1 LIGDM
6 EISKALVGDVLE
18 LQVRGRLDGYWADH
32 LGQSLEDTIREGA
45 RNLRLNLSEV
55 SYLSSAGIR
64 VLFRAYKQLS
74 AIQGSFSVSAP
85 SEAVRSILQLTG
97 LMDLLSPAVPPGL
110 KAAPSGGRILEKEN
124 IRFEVISLTPEA
136 RLNCQVIGDPAHLL
150 GDRIREED
158 CRSVA
163 LSNSS
168 FGLGLGAFGSSFAD
182 CAGRFGEFLAV
193 GGAVSYLPADGTN
206 VPDYMLAAATFI
218 PQIQVLYSI
227 LCEGDFQM
235 VVHFERKDSGS
246 AAKLGEIVDG
256 CLEIAGSETLGI
268 VMIAESGGLIGTAL
282 RRSPALR
289 NSESALFAFPQVRDW
304 LSFTA
309 EPVFTRALAL
319 VVGVVARKA
328 PALLMPLLRPLGQSE
343 LAGHFHAAA
352 FSYRPVK
359 KRELD
364 LRAATAALFEAETP
378 HALLHLLDDNREIIG
393 AGQSRLAA
401 GTCWMGPISDVTRG
415 EQMR

>member
-1 LIGDM
+1 M
-6 EISKALVGDVLE
+6 EISKQQLGDCLE

-32 LGQSLEDTIREGA
+32 LAQSLDDAVREGT

-64 VLFRAYKQLS
+64 VLVRTHRQLS
-74 AIQGSFSVSAP
+74 AIQGSFSVSAS

-97 LMDLLSPAVPPGL
+97 LMDLLIPAVTPGL
-110 KAAPSGGRILEKEN
+110 KVSSSGARILEKEN
-124 IRFEVISLTPEA
+124 IRFEVISLTLEA
-136 RLNCQVIGDPAHLL
+136 RLSCQVIGDPGQLL
-150 GDRIREED
+150 GGRYREED

-163 LSNSS
+163 FSNSS

-182 CAGRFGEFLAV
+182 CASRFGEFLAV
-193 GGAVSYLPADGTN
+193 GGAVTYLPADGTN
-206 VPDYMLAAATFI
+206 VPDYMLAAGTFI
-218 PQIQVLYSI
+218 PQVEVLYSI

-235 VVHFERKDSGS
+235 VVHFERRDTGS
-246 AAKLGEIVDG
+246 AVKLSELIEG

-268 VMIAESGGLIGTAL
+268 VIIAESAGLIGTAL

-289 NSESALFAFPQVRDW
+289 DSESALFAFPQVRDW
-304 LSFTA
+304 LSFAA
-309 EPVFTRALAL
+309 EPVFTRALTL
-319 VVGVVARKA
+319 VVGVAARKA

-359 KRELD
+359 KREMD
-364 LRAATAALFEAETP
+364 LQAATASLFEAETP
-378 HALLHLLDDNREIIG
+378 QAVLHLLNDNREITG
-393 AGQSRLAA
+393 AGQSQLAA
-401 GTCWMGPISDVTRG
+401 GTCWMGAISNVTVAG
-415 EQMR
+415 K